1 MSYLSVSEKITAAI
15 HADIEEND
23 TKVDEIF
30 AALTTQK
37 EVWNIRLAT
46 VILNSNTVEGKPDES
61 VE

>member
-46 VILNSNTVEGKPDES
+46 VILNAPAAAAPEQSEE
-61 VE
+61 